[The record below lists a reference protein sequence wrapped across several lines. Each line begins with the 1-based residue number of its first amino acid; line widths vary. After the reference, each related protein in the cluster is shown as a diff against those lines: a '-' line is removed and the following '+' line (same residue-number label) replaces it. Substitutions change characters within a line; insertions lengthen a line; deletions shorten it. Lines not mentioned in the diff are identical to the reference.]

1 MPTSPALPLPNPA
14 ASSTHDVTHD
24 HLFLGARVTGRS
36 GQCRSPTTSNTTH
49 AHRPR
54 ATRRATTRA
63 QHATH
68 RPWTATAPN
77 TGGGAALSGRPDWP
91 VGGEVGVPCQP
102 PPAPLNATTSP
113 RWQPPGRCHA
123 ARRSPSR
130 GRRRRDNDRPAPP
143 GTGVQRG
150 GFAVGTRG
158 DLHKSPPGET
168 RSGVCSYLHSPKRCV
183 RHSPRPLTVVKWYRI
198 YADWYKTDTPRP
210 GGVVNKT
217 QPKAPLPRE
226 GFGMKSVCRRVC

>member
-24 HLFLGARVTGRS
+24 HLLLGARVTGRL

-77 TGGGAALSGRPDWP
+77 TGGGAALSGRT
-91 VGGEVGVPCQP
+91 
-102 PPAPLNATTSP
+102 A
-113 RWQPPGRCHA
+113 GRG
-123 ARRSPSR
+123 R
-130 GRRRRDNDRPAPP
+130 GRRAMPAATSTTERHDQPAMAASWPLSRRPPVTIARPAATRQRSPRP
-143 GTGVQRG
+143 SRPGVQRG
-150 GFAVGTRG
+150 GFLAVATIRARG
-158 DLHKSPPGET
+158 DLHKISAGERLETVTVHLCILRNAACATPPG
-168 RSGVCSYLHSPKRCV
+168 P
-183 RHSPRPLTVVKWYRI
+183 
-198 YADWYKTDTPRP
+198 
-210 GGVVNKT
+210 
-217 QPKAPLPRE
+217 
-226 GFGMKSVCRRVC
+226 